1 MAGGIEGAMPSDLQ
15 SDRSLTERARQG
27 DETSWKEIYES
38 TCDRLFAFLCY
49 QVGDRDEARDLLQE
63 TYLTAFRR
71 LETYRGEAPLEVWLR
86 AIALGRSLDW
96 KRVMLRRIKRT
107 VRLAEPGVA
116 VEPDLQHV
124 RFDSEH
130 GVLYRALG
138 ALSRR
143 QRAAL
148 LLREWEGR
156 SFAEIAGLL
165 GCGESTAR
173 VHHARAREHMRA
185 ALDGEPHAVTRRD
198 WEGQQT

>member
-1 MAGGIEGAMPSDLQ
+1 MPRDLEA
-15 SDRSLTERARQG
+15 DRNLTERARQG
-27 DETSWKEIYES
+27 DQASWRTIYES

-49 QVGDRDEARDLLQE
+49 QIGDRDEARDILQE
-63 TYLTAFRR
+63 TYLQAFRR

-86 AIALGRSLDW
+86 SIALGRAIDW
-96 KRVMLRRIKRT
+96 KRVILRRLKRT
-107 VRLAEPGVA
+107 TRLDESVWLVA
-116 VEPDLQHV
+116 PDNPSVQ
-124 RFDSEH
+124 FDSETSALH
-130 GVLYRALG
+130 RALG
-138 ALSRR
+138 KLSRQ

-156 SFAEIAGLL
+156 SFREISELL

-185 ALDGEPHAVTRRD
+185 NLRGEMPPLGEGG